1 MGRKAKYLTLAEKS
15 AALHKQKANYTQ
27 SKRYVVIVQYIV
39 IILDLNIVV
48 GRGIAARRLRRS
60 QNYAKEHSRKGSS
73 KPSPVSSQLPPL
85 PQALI
90 NLATTSLPDSY
101 LYHCASQ
108 SADNLDESELPQWD
122 INPPYATPHP
132 SDTAA
137 EARFTENL
145 VQVMHGRNSRL
156 EKEQL
161 QQRAQKYTAGGMNG
175 LCTELKEAIG
185 TLLGQWYVL
194 QDYISDAKDCDRH
207 IKMARCLLQWRARTI
222 YLYHT
227 EVQKMLSGLNP
238 YI

>member
-27 SKRYVVIVQYIV
+27 SK
-39 IILDLNIVV
+39 
-48 GRGIAARRLRRS
+48 RGIAARRLRRS

-101 LYHCASQ
+101 LYRCASQ

-185 TLLGQWYVL
+185 TLLGQWTVIDTSRWL
-194 QDYISDAKDCDRH
+194 DASCNGV
-207 IKMARCLLQWRARTI
+207 RARFISIT
-222 YLYHT
+222 
-227 EVQKMLSGLNP
+227 P
-238 YI
+238 RFRRC